1 MIGASLNVIQ
11 TLFGIATQSS
21 LCHCLASIRE
31 GEESN
36 TLGFRANIS
45 IMDFIKNGSLSLI
58 INIKWNISS
67 HSDSILEQSG
77 HNFHSIMNMVY
88 DYTGRLLKA
97 N

>member
-1 MIGASLNVIQ
+1 MIISKCIIWNCDTIVALSLPC
-11 TLFGIATQSS
+11 T
-21 LCHCLASIRE
+21 RE
-31 GEESN
+31 GEECN

-45 IMDFIKNGSLSLI
+45 ITDFIKNGSVSLI

-67 HSDSILEQSG
+67 HSDYILKQSG
-77 HNFHSIMNMVY
+77 CNFHSIMNVVY